1 MSDVLIRVENACG
14 RITLDRPRTLNALTL
29 EMIRAMHK
37 ALVDWAENPLVQIV
51 VVDGSGT
58 RGLCAGGDIRAL
70 YDAAVS
76 GQLESASQFFRE
88 EYRLNALIARYPKPY
103 VALMDGV
110 VMGGGIGIS
119 AHGSHRVVTERSA
132 LAMPETGIGFV
143 PDVGGTYLLG
153 TAPNELG
160 TYLALTAS
168 RIGAADAILCGLAD
182 VFVGSDK
189 LESLLWQLEQCRS
202 AAALDVC
209 LSAFAEP
216 PPKGNLPHEESW
228 IRDCFSEPSV
238 EGILAALRAHGTAEA
253 ATAAAEIAN
262 KSPTSLKVTLL
273 ALRRARDY
281 NELGACLEQEYGISL
296 ACLKNHD
303 FKEGVRAAI
312 IDKDRNPIWR
322 PATLEEVTEEAVD
335 HYFAEY
341 AGRLQSS
348 F

>member
-1 MSDVLIRVENACG
+1 MSDVLIRVVNACG
-14 RITLDRPRTLNALTL
+14 RITLDRPRAMNALTL
-29 EMIRAMHK
+29 EMIRAMYR
-37 ALVDWAENPLVQIV
+37 ALVDWAEDPLVQIV

-70 YDAAVS
+70 YDAAIS
-76 GQLESASQFFRE
+76 GQLELAAEFFRE

-119 AHGSHRVVTERSA
+119 AHGSHRLVTERSA

-153 TAPNELG
+153 TAPSEFG
-160 TYLALTAS
+160 TYLALTAN

-189 LESLLWQLEQCRS
+189 LESLLSQLEQCSS
-202 AAALDVC
+202 AAALEDC
-209 LSAFAEP
+209 LSTFTEP
-216 PPKGNLPHEESW
+216 PPQGKLQNEGPW
-228 IRDCFSEPSV
+228 IRECFSKSSV
-238 EGILAALRAHGTAEA
+238 ESILAALREYGTAEA
-253 ATAAAEIAN
+253 ANAAAEIAS

-273 ALRRARDY
+273 ALRRAREY
-281 NELGACLEQEYGISL
+281 NELGACLEQEYAISL
-296 ACLKNHD
+296 ACLKSHD

-312 IDKDRNPIWR
+312 IDKDRNPVWR
-322 PATLEEVTEEAVD
+322 PATLEEVTEEVVD
-335 HYFAEY
+335 QYFAEY
-341 AGRLQSS
+341 AEHFQLSV
-348 F
+348 